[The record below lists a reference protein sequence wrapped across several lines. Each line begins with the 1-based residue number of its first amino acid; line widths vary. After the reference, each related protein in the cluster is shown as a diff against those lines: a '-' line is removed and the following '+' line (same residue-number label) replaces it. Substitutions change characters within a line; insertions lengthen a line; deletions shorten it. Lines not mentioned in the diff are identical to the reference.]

1 MEEPGSPVEK
11 RRGGLEDLS
20 SVLLEEKLPLSTQ
33 KALFNQKALSQTEV
47 HLEKVKHESTGRI
60 FECVWMNETK
70 WLCLRNGFA
79 NFTVIMGEKKKK
91 KAALNFQQHLFARS
105 GWELV

>member
-33 KALFNQKALSQTEV
+33 KALFNQKALSQTGG
-47 HLEKVKHESTGRI
+47 S
-60 FECVWMNETK
+60 
-70 WLCLRNGFA
+70 LREGQ
-79 NFTVIMGEKKKK
+79 T
-91 KAALNFQQHLFARS
+91 
-105 GWELV
+105 